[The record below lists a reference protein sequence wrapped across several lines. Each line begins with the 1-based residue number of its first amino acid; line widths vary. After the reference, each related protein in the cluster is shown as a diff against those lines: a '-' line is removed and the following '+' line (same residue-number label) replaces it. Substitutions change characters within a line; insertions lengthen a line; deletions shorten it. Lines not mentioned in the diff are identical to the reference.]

1 MGHTGNVRHMADSW
15 RPLVVSGVVVAVI
28 VGAANRDVEPTDGRA
43 AMAAEQPAAAE
54 SNEPE
59 PTPEPTERSA
69 ADDSDETSA
78 APVAAVDDIGTY
90 RLTGQDDESSVAL
103 TFDDG
108 PHPKYTEQVL
118 TVLRDKGV
126 TATFCVVG
134 DQAVTYP
141 ELVQAIVE
149 DGHALCNHTLKHDMK
164 LRFKRESVIAADLDD
179 TQAAIVR
186 AAPDADIRY
195 FRAPGGYF
203 ADNLNQAATERGLT
217 PLGWSVD
224 SSDWR
229 KPGAGAIRDT
239 VLSQIHPGAIVLL
252 HDGGGDRSQTVT
264 ALPDI
269 IDELD
274 ERGYTFVVPE
284 P

>member
-1 MGHTGNVRHMADSW
+1 MADGW

-28 VGAANRDVEPTDGRA
+28 VGAANRDVEPTDGQA
-43 AMAAEQPAAAE
+43 AAAAEQPAAAE
-54 SNEPE
+54 PNEAE
-59 PTPEPTERSA
+59 PTAEQPA
-69 ADDSDETSA
+69 AVPGGDSDETSA
-78 APVAAVDDIGTY
+78 PPVAAVDDIGTR
-90 RLTGQDDESSVAL
+90 RLTGHEDGRTVAL

-108 PHPKYTEQVL
+108 PHPKYTERVL

-134 DQAVTYP
+134 NQAVTYP
-141 ELVQAIVE
+141 ELIETIVE
-149 DGHALCNHTLKHDMK
+149 DGHVLCNHTVSHDMS
-164 LRFKRESVIAADLDD
+164 LRFKRESVIAAEFDD

-203 ADNLNQAATERGLT
+203 AENLNQVATDRGLT
-217 PLGWSVD
+217 TLGWSVD
-224 SSDWR
+224 SNDWR

-239 VLSQIHPGAIVLL
+239 VLSQVHPGAIVLL
-252 HDGGGDRSQTVT
+252 HDGGGDRSQTVS
-264 ALPDI
+264 ALPEI

-274 ERGYTFVVPE
+274 DRGYTFVVPE